1 MNRRPTDMP
10 NLLLL
15 CEYAS
20 LNGGER
26 SMLSTIDGVRA
37 ARFTPTVIGPPEGPL
52 AETLRRR
59 EVELVPFAFGDA
71 SGKRFAQDRLRD
83 QLAKVLRRC
92 KPDLLHANSLAMGR
106 LCGPVAAELGI
117 PSLAHLRDIVKL
129 SRQAVADLNCHTRLL
144 AVSKATRQFHVAAG
158 LSAEKTHVLHNG
170 VDLEQFRPRQP
181 SGYLHR
187 ELGLPDGAQL
197 AATIGQIALRKG
209 QDTLIEAA
217 VIVAEKVPNLHYLI
231 VGERFSQKDESRRF
245 EATLRTTAD
254 ASLAGRVHW
263 LGRREDVD
271 RLLGELT
278 LLIHPARQ
286 EPLGRVLLE
295 AAAAGVPIIATAVGG
310 TPEIFPQE
318 SQAAQ
323 LVPPNNPTAMAR
335 EIERTVCDP
344 TLQTRLATAARRRA
358 EETFTIRQ
366 AAAGLIDHYRQVI
379 QQ

>member
-1 MNRRPTDMP
+1 MSK
-10 NLLLL
+10 LLLL

-26 SMLSTIDGVRA
+26 SMLSTLDGVRA
-37 ARFTPTVIGPPEGPL
+37 ARFTPTVVGPPEGPL

-59 EVELVPFAFGDA
+59 QVELAPFAFCDA
-71 SGKRFAQDRLRD
+71 SGKRFAQDQLRD
-83 QLAKVLRRC
+83 QLAKLLRLR

-106 LCGPVAAELGI
+106 LSGPVAAELGV
-117 PSLAHLRDIVKL
+117 PSVAHLRDIVKL

-187 ELGLPDGAQL
+187 ELGLPDEAQL

-217 VIVAEKVPNLHYLI
+217 VIVAEKLPNLHHLI

-245 EATLRTTAD
+245 EAKLRTTAD

-263 LGRREDVD
+263 LGRRDDVEQ
-271 RLLGELT
+271 LLGELT

-295 AAAAGVPIIATAVGG
+295 AAAAGVPVIATDVGG

-335 EIERTVCDP
+335 EIECVAFNP
-344 TLQTRLATAARRRA
+344 TLRTRLAEAARHRA

-366 AAAGLIDHYRQVI
+366 ATTGLIDHYRQVI
-379 QQ
+379 HP

>member
-1 MNRRPTDMP
+1 MP
-10 NLLLL
+10 KLLLL

-26 SMLSTIDGVRA
+26 SMLSTLDGVRA
-37 ARFTPTVIGPPEGPL
+37 ARFTPAVIGPPEGPL
-52 AETLRRR
+52 AETLGRR
-59 EVELVPFAFGDA
+59 EVELVPFAFYDA
-71 SGKRFAQDRLRD
+71 SGKRFPQDRLRD
-83 QLAKVLRRC
+83 QLAKVLRLRQ
-92 KPDLLHANSLAMGR
+92 PDLLHANSLAMGR
-106 LCGPVAAELGI
+106 LSGPVAAELGV
-117 PSLAHLRDIVKL
+117 PSVAHLRDIVKL
-129 SRQAVADLNCHTRLL
+129 SRQAIADLNCHTRLL

-158 LSAEKTHVLHNG
+158 LSAEKTHMLHNG
-170 VDLEQFRPRQP
+170 VDLDQFHPRQP
-181 SGYLHR
+181 TGYLHR
-187 ELGLPDGAQL
+187 ELGLPDETQL

-217 VIVAEKVPNLHYLI
+217 VVAKVPNLHYLI

-263 LGRREDVD
+263 LGRRDDVE

-295 AAAAGVPIIATAVGG
+295 AAAAGVPVIATDVGG
-310 TPEIFPQE
+310 TPEIFPKN

-323 LVPPNNPTAMAR
+323 LVPPDNPTAMAQA
-335 EIERTVCDP
+335 IEGVACNP
-344 TLQTRLATAARRRA
+344 TLQSRLATAARRRA
-358 EETFTIRQ
+358 EATFNIRQ
-366 AAAGLIDHYRQVI
+366 ATAGLITHYRQI
-379 QQ
+379 IHQ